1 MSVNY
6 DLSHLKV
13 ADEITYNFYLDIKE
27 ENNHMKKFQISVEKK
42 RKNKMAVMWW
52 LCAAT
57 LALLSGGR
65 PLRVLGSFSSVISK
79 NTHFQLLLLNAHKS
93 AAKNYTFLTQNTS
106 FKS

>member
-27 ENNHMKKFQISVEKK
+27 ENNHMKIHFSRKEK
-42 RKNKMAVMWW
+42 KNKMAVMWW

-106 FKS
+106 FKSQ